1 MKILKRIYILLQAD
15 ERRKAIKVAATVLL
29 TALLDFVGLAALL
42 PVLYF
47 LLEETGK
54 RETALI
60 FGGIAITV
68 ILIKCLFTTLLTRYQ
83 NKCLMSFYKRISF
96 SLFSSHYDK
105 GLLFIRKHGASKL
118 GYEITAMCYAFSH
131 NLLFP
136 LCRMSADVILI
147 ILVTVALVVWNGVT
161 VVLLYIAF
169 IPFMIL
175 YVYGVKKRV
184 RECGRDDMRV
194 KKEQMRLVSDAMR
207 GYVELEVNGVF
218 PSLQRTFLE
227 GIDRISDNRVKLDT
241 LLRLPLFLSELSV
254 VVGLVV
260 LVVVG
265 DGDVA
270 MQVGVF
276 AVAALR
282 LLPALR
288 NILASWTQ
296 IQNTLCYVDVIE
308 AGLSDDDNG
317 VKEQEQTITFEKE
330 IRVEGIS
337 YTYPDG
343 HRVFENM
350 DFSILKGEYVGV
362 CGRSGGGK
370 STLFNIL
377 STLLKPSEGYVKID
391 GVPLSDANR
400 VSWIKQIAYVPQE
413 VFIFAGTLAENIALG
428 SSDIDRDKI
437 NDIICRVGL
446 DTWVKTLEYGINTP
460 LNEMGC
466 ELSGGQKQRI
476 GIARAL
482 YKEARVLLM
491 DESTSALD
499 DDSEREIN
507 RTLYSIKKKDKN
519 LTILSIAHRRSSLE
533 YCDRIITI

>member
-15 ERRKAIKVAATVLL
+15 ERRKSIKVAATVLL
-29 TALLDFVGLAALL
+29 TSLIDFVGLAALL

-118 GYEITAMCYAFSH
+118 GYEITDMCYAFSH

-161 VVLLYIAF
+161 VVLLYMAF

-207 GYVELEVNGVF
+207 GYVKLEVNGVF

-400 VSWIKQIAYVPQE
+400 ASWIKQIAYVPQE

-437 NDIICRVGL
+437 NEIICRVGL

-507 RTLYSIKKKDKN
+507 RTLYSIKEKDKN